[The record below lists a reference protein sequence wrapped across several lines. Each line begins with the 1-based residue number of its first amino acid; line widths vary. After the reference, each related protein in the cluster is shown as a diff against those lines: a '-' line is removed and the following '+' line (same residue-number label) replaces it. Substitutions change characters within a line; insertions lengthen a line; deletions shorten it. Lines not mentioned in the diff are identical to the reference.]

1 MASPPV
7 VSEPRFRFDAA
18 RPERGARARAD
29 LLAGLSMWRLALA
42 LALLDIRNRYRG
54 SVLGPLWNTLSTA
67 AMVAGL
73 ALLYATLFR
82 IDSADYLRHLAVSLI
97 LWQAIAGFLTDACTA
112 FTGSAEVIR
121 QVAMP
126 QTVHLL
132 RSVLRSALT
141 AAHALPI
148 VPLVFLYTGRWPGAE
163 AWLALPGLAMLLATG
178 FAAAMLLGVL
188 CARFR
193 DIPPIV
199 ANLVQLFFFMTP
211 VLWTP
216 ALLDPAM
223 VPWLLL
229 NPFYPLLETL
239 RGPLVE
245 GGVTPAVWA
254 AALGWTA
261 VLAAAAWALFRRY
274 RARVA
279 YWV

>member
-1 MASPPV
+1 MTTSPAAA
-7 VSEPRFRFDAA
+7 EPRLRFDAA
-18 RPERGARARAD
+18 RPERGRRARAD

-82 IDSADYLRHLAVSLI
+82 IESSDYLRHLAVSLI
-97 LWQAIAGFLTDACTA
+97 LWQAIAGFLTDACVA
-112 FTGSAEVIR
+112 FTGSAGVIR

-132 RSVLRSALT
+132 RSALRSALT

-148 VPLVFLYTGRWPGAE
+148 LPAVYLYTGRWPGAE
-163 AWLALPGLAMLLATG
+163 AWLALPGLLLLLLTG

-199 ANLVQLFFFMTP
+199 ANLVQLFFFLTP

-216 ALLDPAM
+216 ALLDPDW

-245 GGVTPAVWA
+245 GGVGVAVWA
-254 AALGWTA
+254 AALGWTGL
-261 VLAAAAWALFRRY
+261 LAAAAWALFRRY
-274 RARVA
+274 RARIA

>member
-1 MASPPV
+1 MPSASAA
-7 VSEPRFRFDAA
+7 EPRLRFDAA
-18 RPERGARARAD
+18 RPEHGARARAD
-29 LLAGLSMWRLALA
+29 LRAGLSMWRLALA
-42 LALLDIRNRYRG
+42 LALLDIRNRYWG

-97 LWQAIAGFLTDACTA
+97 LWQAIAGFLTDACVA
-112 FTGSAEVIR
+112 FTGSAGVIR

-132 RSVLRSALT
+132 RSALT

-148 VPLVFLYTGRWPGAE
+148 VPVVYLYTGHWPGAE
-163 AWLALPGLAMLLATG
+163 AWLALPALVLLLATG

-199 ANLVQLFFFMTP
+199 ANLVQLFFFLTP

-216 ALLDPAM
+216 ALLEPDA

-245 GGVTPAVWA
+245 GGVGIAVWA

-261 VLAAAAWALFRRY
+261 LLTAAAWALFRRY
-274 RARVA
+274 RARIA

>member
-1 MASPPV
+1 MIPPPLAD
-7 VSEPRFRFDAA
+7 EPRLRFDAA
-18 RPERGARARAD
+18 RPERGARAVAD
-29 LLAGLSMWRLALA
+29 LRAGLSMWRLALE
-42 LALLDIRNRYRG
+42 LALLDVRNRYRG

-82 IDSADYLRHLAVSLI
+82 IDSSDYLRHLAVSLI
-97 LWQAIAGFLTDACTA
+97 LWQAIAGFLTDACVA
-112 FTGSAEVIR
+112 FTASAGVIR

-132 RSVLRSALT
+132 RSVLRSGIT

-148 VPLVFLYTGRWPGAE
+148 VPLVYLYTGHWPGAE
-163 AWLALPGLAMLLATG
+163 AWLAIPGLVLLLLTG
-178 FAAAMLLGVL
+178 FAAAMLLGVV

-193 DIPPIV
+193 DVPPIV
-199 ANLVQLFFFMTP
+199 ANLVQLFFLMTP

-216 ALLDPAM
+216 SLLEPAM

-245 GGVTPAVWA
+245 GGVGLATWA
-254 AALGWTA
+254 AALGWSGL
-261 VLAAAAWALFRRY
+261 LAAAAWALFRRY
-274 RARVA
+274 RPRVA

>member
-1 MASPPV
+1 MIPPALA
-7 VSEPRFRFDAA
+7 ERPRLRFDAA
-18 RPERGARARAD
+18 RPERGARAAAD
-29 LLAGLSMWRLALA
+29 LIAGLAMWRLALA

-97 LWQAIAGFLTDACTA
+97 LWQAIAGFLSDACVA
-112 FTGSAEVIR
+112 FTGSAGVIR
-121 QVAMP
+121 LLAMP

-132 RSVLRSALT
+132 RSVLRSGLT

-148 VPLVFLYTGRWPGAE
+148 VPLVYLYTGHWPGAE
-163 AWLALPGLAMLLATG
+163 AWLAIPGLALLLLTG
-178 FAAAMLLGVL
+178 FAAAMLLGVV

-223 VPWLLL
+223 LPWLLL

-245 GGVTPAVWA
+245 GGVALTTWV
-254 AALGWTA
+254 AALGWSGL
-261 VLAAAAWALFRRY
+261 LAAAAWALFRRY

>member
-1 MASPPV
+1 MTPSPAEA
-7 VSEPRFRFDAA
+7 EPRLRFDAA
-18 RPERGARARAD
+18 RPQRGARALAD
-29 LLAGLSMWRLALA
+29 LRAGLAMWRLALT
-42 LALLDIRNRYRG
+42 LALLDLRNRYRG

-73 ALLYATLFR
+73 AVLYATLFR
-82 IDSADYLRHLAVSLI
+82 IESSDYLRHLAVSLI
-97 LWQAIAGFLTDACTA
+97 LWQAIAGFLNDACAA
-112 FTGSAEVIR
+112 FTGSAGVIR

-132 RSVLRSALT
+132 RSTLRSALT

-148 VPLVFLYTGRWPGAE
+148 LPFVYLHTGRWPGAE
-163 AWLALPGLAMLLATG
+163 ALLALPGLALLLATG

-199 ANLVQLFFFMTP
+199 ANLTQLFFFLTP

-216 ALLDPAM
+216 ALLEPEAAS
-223 VPWLLL
+223 WLLL

-245 GGVTPAVWA
+245 GGVGVAVWA
-254 AALGWTA
+254 AALGWTGL
-261 VLAAAAWALFRRY
+261 LAAAAWALFRRY
-274 RARVA
+274 RARIA